1 VWFLCLCDDY
11 CNSLSLDDLKNENA
25 RSDELNITD

>member
-1 VWFLCLCDDY
+1 VVSFFFVCVCDAY

-25 RSDELNITD
+25 RSDEA